1 MFIGDEDQSSIEW
14 GTSRKNLAED
24 RISSLSFM
32 NSFLNENKMSA
43 QEEEIINE
51 RINASISKI

>member
-1 MFIGDEDQSSIEW
+1 MDADEESSIDL
-14 GTSRKNLAED
+14 GISRKNLTED
-24 RISSLSFM
+24 RIGSFSFM
-32 NSFLNENKMSA
+32 NSFLNENKISA

>member
-1 MFIGDEDQSSIEW
+1 MDVGEESSIDL
-14 GTSRKNLAED
+14 GFSRKNLMED
-24 RISSLSFM
+24 RFGSFSFM
-32 NSFLNENKMSA
+32 NSFLNENKISA